1 MAQES
6 YADFSIIQKY
16 IDQKKIFDQEIAEKN
31 DQINE
36 VKSQV
41 QKLQL
46 ELQKKNQLIAQLR
59 EKLDDFLTQVQ
70 EKDKKIQSLE
80 QHNKRLSQQISQLQA
95 SPASNPAAANAEDT
109 KRGIF
114 GFGKK

>member
-36 VKSQV
+36 VKSQI
-41 QKLQL
+41 QKYQL

-70 EKDKKIQSLE
+70 EREKKIQALE
-80 QHNKRLSQQISQLQA
+80 QHTKRLGQQISQLQA
-95 SPASNPAAANAEDT
+95 SPSNPAVPSGEDS
-109 KRGIF
+109 KRSIF
-114 GFGKK
+114 SFGKK